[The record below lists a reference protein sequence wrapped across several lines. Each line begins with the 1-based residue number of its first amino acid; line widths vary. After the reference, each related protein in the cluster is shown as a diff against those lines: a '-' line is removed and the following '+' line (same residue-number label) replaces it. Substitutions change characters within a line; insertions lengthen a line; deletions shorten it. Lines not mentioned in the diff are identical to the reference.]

1 MGICNLCTLSSVQL
15 TMAPFPEVLSK
26 PTVSLCDVLIS
37 KTANFIKCEGLH
49 INGWKLWILDV

>member
-1 MGICNLCTLSSVQL
+1 MEICNPCTLSSVQL

-37 KTANFIKCEGLH
+37 KTANFIKCKGLH
-49 INGWKLWILDV
+49 ING